1 MQSFVYMR
9 YVFGNTPVWSFLLF
23 FNLYTISLCFRMFGI
38 VRYAIGSQDEV
49 LVGIIVIE
57 ISPTRYIFSISVLLC
72 ITTNYLMV
80 SYLL

>member
-1 MQSFVYMR
+1 
-9 YVFGNTPVWSFLLF
+9 
-23 FNLYTISLCFRMFGI
+23 MFGI